1 MTCKCVGRIDC
12 LTEKTKA
19 WAKKHGINTLSCK
32 TELLKITEEVG
43 ELAAATTRSNR
54 RAMIDAV
61 GDVYIALVNFAESA
75 GLNIEECIESALLEV
90 WGRKGMLINGSFVKE
105 DDLQDEDL

>member
-1 MTCKCVGRIDC
+1 MQIKENGRIDC

-32 TELLKITEEVG
+32 IELLKITEEVG

-54 RAMIDAV
+54 AAMIDAV
-61 GDVYIALVNFAESA
+61 GDVYIALVNYAESA
-75 GLNIEECIESALLEV
+75 GLDIADCIESALSEV
-90 WGRKGMLINGSFVKE
+90 EKRDGRIIHGAFVKS
-105 DDLQDEDL
+105 EDLKGED

>member
-75 GLNIEECIESALLEV
+75 GLNIEDCIESALTEV
-90 WGRKGMLINGSFVKE
+90 EKRDGRIIHGAFVK
-105 DDLQDEDL
+105 DEDL